1 MPVSLDDKRR
11 RNDATNQGRESLFLF
26 APTDADVE
34 DWDRQLVEPL
44 LPLESFTTSPLIP
57 AHHASTQ
64 DEQGDGNDNDNENA
78 PSDAGILFFKCV
90 YFFRGLSA
98 LTWGR
103 FGVIYYNRVQ
113 HLSNKQIGILQS
125 VWPLIGVISMPFWG
139 YMADVIQSRKRI
151 LVLCKI
157 LSTLSL
163 LALSLDRMHSFPWI
177 LLCVS
182 GTSLFR
188 ASGVLD
194 AHTIDFLGKTHRS
207 SYGSI
212 RLFTALSWGLGAVI
226 MGTLTDTFGFR
237 INFWLFGFMMTTEVI
252 LTGKEFKWPRVEF

>member
-1 MPVSLDDKRR
+1 MPLSLDDGRR
-11 RNDATNQGRESLFLF
+11 RNGANNQAGESAFLF
-26 APTDADVE
+26 APSDADVE
-34 DWDRQLVEPL
+34 DWERQLVEPL
-44 LPLESFTTSPLIP
+44 LTLESFTSSPLMP
-57 AHHASTQ
+57 SHHASTP
-64 DEQGDGNDNDNENA
+64 DEQGYENDDNDEDDA

-98 LTWGR
+98 STWGR

-113 HLSNKQIGILQS
+113 HLSNEKIGILQS

-151 LVLCKI
+151 FVLCKI

-163 LALSLDRMHSFPWI
+163 LALSLDRIHSFPWI

-194 AHTIDFLGKTHRS
+194 AHTIDFLGETHRT

-212 RLFTALSWGLGAVI
+212 RLYTALSWGLGAVI
-226 MGTLTDTFGFR
+226 LGTLTDTFGFR

-252 LTGKEFKWPRVEF
+252 LTGK